1 MTWIKTISYKE
12 ATGRLKQMYDR
23 LKGPGGQIDNILV
36 AHSLRPHTL
45 DGHLALYKTV
55 LHHSA
60 NRLDRWLLE
69 AIGTYVSMLNHCNYC
84 VNHHYHGMK
93 NLLADEARAKEIRQA
108 FEGDN
113 LAEAFTENQIILFE
127 YARKLT
133 LQAATVGAEDI
144 ECLRGGG
151 YDDGEILEVNQ
162 VTAYFNYANRVILGL
177 GVTLDGERLGHSP
190 GKSDSEK

>member
-1 MTWIKTISYKE
+1 MTWIKTISYKD

-23 LKGPGGQIDNILV
+23 LRGPGGQIDNILV

-69 AIGTYVSMLNHCNYC
+69 AIGTYVSMLNNCNYC

-93 NLLADEARAKEIRQA
+93 NLLADEARAEEIRRA
-108 FEGDN
+108 FDAGN
-113 LAEAFTENQIILFE
+113 LAEAFTDNQVTLLE
-127 YARKLT
+127 YAKKLT
-133 LQAATVGAEDI
+133 LQAAVVGATDI
-144 ECLRGGG
+144 ERMRDGG

-177 GVTLDGERLGHSP
+177 GVTLDGEMLGHSP
-190 GKSDSEK
+190 G